1 MISTTNG
8 DDRGGLI
15 VCIRRIRCGGVMG
28 VGPRGEGLRD
38 FGPRVRTVLGVR
50 SREEREMRDL
60 SP

>member
-1 MISTTNG
+1 
-8 DDRGGLI
+8 
-15 VCIRRIRCGGVMG
+15 MG

-38 FGPRVRTVLGVR
+38 FDPRVRTVLGVR